1 MPRKTL
7 VSTVM
12 THKVHTLDVTQ
23 KLSDVRHALIA
34 NEFHHMPIM
43 DGGRLVGI
51 VSWRDLVRAY
61 RSDRDEGASEALDI
75 DGALD
80 RNSTV
85 ADIMTTDLVTVR
97 DDDPLDRA
105 IDEIADAH
113 IHSVL
118 VLDSDE
124 RLVGILTDKNIIE
137 FLAS

>member
-12 THKVHTLDVTQ
+12 THKVQTLDVTQ
-23 KLSDVRHALIA
+23 KLSSVRHALIA

-43 DGGRLVGI
+43 DGERLVGI

-61 RSDRDEGASEALDI
+61 RSDRDENASDALDI
-75 DGALD
+75 DGSLD

>member
-1 MPRKTL
+1 
-7 VSTVM
+7 M

-23 KLSDVRHALIA
+23 KLSSVRHALIA

-43 DGGRLVGI
+43 DGERLVGI

-61 RSDRDEGASEALDI
+61 RSDRDENASDALDI
-75 DGALD
+75 DGSLD

>member
-7 VSTVM
+7 VETVM
-12 THKVHTLDVTQ
+12 THKVHTLDVTA

-34 NEFHHMPIM
+34 NEFHHMPIV
-43 DGGRLVGI
+43 DGERLVGM

-61 RSDRDEGASEALDI
+61 RSARSASESSGI

-80 RNSTV
+80 QSTSIEDV
-85 ADIMTTDLVTVR
+85 MTRELVTVR

-118 VLDSDE
+118 VLDGEE
-124 RLVGILTDKNIIE
+124 RLVGILTDKNIVE